1 MLPAVELSSRREDL
15 LMHLPRKPVQ
25 SFSKGQL
32 IYHSQ
37 QPSESLY
44 IVVTGRVKVAY
55 TADHGDEAIARMVR
69 TEGLF
74 GESCL
79 IGGRPEGEIAVALES
94 TTLMAWTCGEV
105 EQQIEKDPRLG
116 LLLAQYMV
124 RECIELQ
131 DRIESSASYKTPE
144 RVMLAIVQLAADL
157 GVPIADGSLR
167 LPSLTHHTIAE
178 YVGTSREIVTFHM
191 NRLRRLGML
200 KYSRK
205 CIDVNLEVLQE
216 ELRQRGVALPQSMRK
231 MNEAVA
237 V

>member
-1 MLPAVELSSRREDL
+1 MLPAVELTSRREDL
-15 LMHLPRKPVQ
+15 LTHLPRKPVQ

-55 TADHGDEAIARMVR
+55 TADGGDEAIARMVPV
-69 TEGLF
+69 EGWF

-79 IGGRPEGEIAVALES
+79 IGSRPQGESAVALEN
-94 TTLMAWTCGEV
+94 TTLMVWTSAEV
-105 EQQIEKDPRLG
+105 EQQIDKDPRLG

-157 GVPIADGSLR
+157 GAQAPDGSLR

-205 CIDVNLEVLQE
+205 CIDVNLDSLQE
-216 ELRQRGVALPQSMRK
+216 ELRQRGVALPQSLSK
-231 MNEAVA
+231 TNQVA